1 MTYAQAIHV
10 ESLQMTKDA
19 CLRVW
24 HAGVYWW
31 LHPQNW
37 AYCSWDGWT
46 GPARV
51 LVQWSKRCCALCFA
65 LDFVCLFWSSLL
77 TGREQRKRVSHV
89 DWPLAC
95 SFFVGWNFLII
106 LQPAVRVRQSASL
119 STLIVFQIWQRPVLS
134 FFQVERKPC
143 VQSKA
148 QNLSKNILTAY
159 LSTPCVPKS
168 MFQQDHSAQSA
179 HSASIIPEPNSWP

>member
-1 MTYAQAIHV
+1 MTYAQPIHV

-65 LDFVCLFWSSLL
+65 LDLPFLIVFTDWEG
-77 TGREQRKRVSHV
+77 TEKARVTCGLA
-89 DWPLAC
+89 PAC

-159 LSTPCVPKS
+159 LSTPCVLKL

-179 HSASIIPEPNSWP
+179 HSASIIPEANSWP